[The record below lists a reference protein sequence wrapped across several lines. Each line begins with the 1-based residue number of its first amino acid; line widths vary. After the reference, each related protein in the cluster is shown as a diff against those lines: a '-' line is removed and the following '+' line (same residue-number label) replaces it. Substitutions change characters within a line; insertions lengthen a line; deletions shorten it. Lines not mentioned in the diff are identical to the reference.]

1 MTTYSPSSTDS
12 TTYSSISNDN
22 TTYSP
27 MLNDNTTYSPML
39 NDTTTY
45 SPMLTGTTTSH
56 MLTDTN
62 TTTTTPL
69 NKEKHSDDISSIYID
84 LSDSDNNMPFYKYNN
99 NSNSNNNNLNNFN
112 NSQTIIANT
121 LLSKVYFSEKNMNN
135 IQKNIIST
143 IKNKYNYD
151 IDEQSNDELFIVMRS
166 CYLQYSVNNDTKIKE
181 QVEMLNE
188 KVLDYCVSDIIVNIK
203 QYLGYLEDI
212 QKIPEDI
219 ESPVSTNIIG
229 DKNNYDLSEKMLFL

>member
-1 MTTYSPSSTDS
+1 MTTYSPLLTDN
-12 TTYSSISNDN
+12 TTYSPISNDN

-39 NDTTTY
+39 NDTTT
-45 SPMLTGTTTSH
+45 SPMLTGTTTSP
-56 MLTDTN
+56 MLNDTP
-62 TTTTTPL
+62 TTTPL
-69 NKEKHSDDISSIYID
+69 NKERHSDDISDIYID
-84 LSDSDNNMPFYKYNN
+84 LSYSDNNMPFYKYNN

-135 IQKNIIST
+135 IQINIIST

-166 CYLQYSVNNDTKIKE
+166 CYIQYSLNNDTKIKE

-219 ESPVSTNIIG
+219 EPPVSTNIIG